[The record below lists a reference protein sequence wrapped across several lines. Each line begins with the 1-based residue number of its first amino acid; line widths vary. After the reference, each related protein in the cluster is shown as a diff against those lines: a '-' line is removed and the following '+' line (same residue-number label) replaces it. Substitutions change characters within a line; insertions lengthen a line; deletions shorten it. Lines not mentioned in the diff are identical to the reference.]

1 MDGLSRTME
10 IFVDK
15 QPNCLATLRATVPA
29 ATVQKK
35 MEKLA
40 GEYQRA
46 AKLPGFRPGKA
57 PLPVVARKYKGAI
70 AEDTVKDLLR
80 EAVNQAAKDN
90 QLTVLNAFD
99 LKHGEVGE
107 RDLDLTV
114 QLTLEPDFNLPDVE
128 KLDVEVLEEL
138 VTDEHVTGNINM
150 LLERMA
156 EFADITDRPLQMGDY
171 AVLDYDATI
180 EGQALGEV
188 CPEAPS
194 TMKGGEGLWVVMA
207 EDSLWPGFCARLV
220 GAKEGE
226 ERTVEVTAPED
237 FGVQSLRGKK
247 ITHRTKVKGIKAKNL
262 PELTDEVAQKI
273 AGRSAEELRKTFRE
287 RLEAAATEQT
297 ERKKR
302 AAAVEYLVKS
312 VEFEVPMSMV
322 VGESRR
328 VVREIV
334 EAEQMRGLSDEDLLS
349 KKDEI
354 FQHAQMG
361 AQFRVKADFILTRV
375 AREQKIGA
383 SREELAEHI
392 ARMAQRL
399 DMPMEKLVKQLVK
412 REALGSVEGE
422 VVRDKALDFLAAK
435 VKVKSAEAK
444 A

>member
-1 MDGLSRTME
+1 ME
-10 IFVDK
+10 VIVEK

-29 ATVQKK
+29 GSVKK
-35 MEKLA
+35 SMEKLA
-40 GEYQRA
+40 GEYQKS

-57 PLPVVARKYKGAI
+57 PVAVVARKYKDAI
-70 AEDTVKDLLR
+70 AEEAVKALLR
-80 EAVNQAAKDN
+80 EAVDKAAKDN
-90 QLTVLNAFD
+90 KLSVINAFN
-99 LKHGEVGE
+99 LQHGEVGE
-107 RDLDLTV
+107 KDLDLSV
-114 QLTLEPDFNLPDVE
+114 QLTLEPDFLVPDVE
-128 KLDVEVLEEL
+128 TLGVEVLEEV
-138 VTDEHVTGNINM
+138 VTDEHVSGNINM

-156 EFADITDRPLQMGDY
+156 EFTDINDRALQMGDY
-171 AVLDYDATI
+171 AVLDYDATV
-180 EGQALGEV
+180 EGKALGEF

-194 TMKGGEGLWVVMA
+194 TMKGGEGLWVIMN
-207 EDSLWPGFCARLV
+207 EESMWPGFCAGLV

-237 FGVQSLRGKK
+237 FAVQSLRGKK
-247 ITHRTKVKGIKAKNL
+247 IAHKTKLKGIKAKKL

-273 AGRSAEELRKTFRE
+273 AGRSADELRKTFRE
-287 RLEAAATEQT
+287 RLEAAAVEQT

-302 AAAVEYLVKS
+302 AAAVEHLVKT
-312 VEFEVPMSMV
+312 VEFEVPASMV
-322 VGESRR
+322 MGEARR

-361 AQFRVKADFILTRV
+361 AQFRVKADFILTRL
-375 AREQKIGA
+375 AREQNIEA

-399 DMPMEKLVKQLVK
+399 NMPMDKLVKQLVK

-422 VVRDKALDFLAAK
+422 VVRDKALDFLASK
-435 VKVKSAEAK
+435 VKVKTAEAT

>member
-1 MDGLSRTME
+1 MDIS
-10 IFVDK
+10 VDK

-29 ATVQKK
+29 ATVKK
-35 MEKLA
+35 KIEKLA
-40 GEYQRA
+40 GEYQRS

-57 PLPVVARKYKGAI
+57 PLPVVARKYKDAI
-70 AEDTVKDLLR
+70 AEDAVKDLLR

-99 LKHGEVGE
+99 LQHGEVGE
-107 RDLDLTV
+107 KDLDLSV
-114 QLTLEPDFNLPDVE
+114 RLTLEPDFKLPDVAN
-128 KLDVEVLEEL
+128 LGVEVLEET
-138 VTDEHVTGNINM
+138 VTDEHVSGNINV

-156 EFADITDRPLQMGDY
+156 EFSDITDRPLQMGDY
-171 AVLDYDATI
+171 AVLDYDAVT
-180 EGQALGEV
+180 EGQPLGEV

-194 TMKGGEGLWVVMA
+194 TMKGGEGLWVIMA
-207 EDSLWPGFCARLV
+207 EDSLWPGFCAGLV

-247 ITHRTKVKGIKAKNL
+247 ITHRTKVKGIKAKKL

-273 AGRSAEELRKTFRE
+273 AGRNAEELRQAFRE
-287 RLEAAATEQT
+287 RLEAAAVEQT
-297 ERKKR
+297 ERMKR
-302 AAAVEYLVKS
+302 AAAVEHLVKS
-312 VEFEVPMSMV
+312 VEFEVPVSMV

-375 AREQKIGA
+375 ARERKIEA

-399 DMPMEKLVKQLVK
+399 GMPMDKLVKQLVK

-422 VVRDKALDFLAAK
+422 VVRDKALDFLASK

>member
-1 MDGLSRTME
+1 MKVSVE
-10 IFVDK
+10 K

-29 ATVQKK
+29 TAVKTKC
-35 MEKLA
+35 EKLA
-40 GEYQRA
+40 GEYQRS

-57 PLPVVARKYKGAI
+57 PIAVVARKYKDAI
-70 AEDTVKDLLR
+70 AEEAVKELLR
-80 EAVNQAAKDN
+80 EAVDQAAKDN
-90 QLTVLNAFD
+90 NLAVLNAFN

-107 RDLDLTV
+107 ADLDLSV
-114 QLTLEPDFNLPDVE
+114 ELTLEPEFKLPDVE
-128 KLDVEVLEEL
+128 SLGVEVLEEA
-138 VTDEHVTGNINM
+138 VTDEHVTGNINL

-156 EFADITDRPLQMGDY
+156 EFTDIKDRALQMGDY

-180 EGQALGEV
+180 EGQPLGEV

-194 TMKGGEGLWVVMA
+194 TMKGGEGLWVIMA
-207 EDSLWPGFCARLV
+207 EDSLWPGFCAGLV
-220 GAKEGE
+220 GAKEDE

-237 FGVQSLRGKK
+237 FSVQALRGKK
-247 ITHRTKVKGIKAKNL
+247 ITHQAKLKGIKAKQL
-262 PELTDEVAQKI
+262 PELTDEIAQKM
-273 AGRSAEELRKTFRE
+273 AGRSAEELRVTFRE
-287 RLEAAATEQT
+287 RLEASATEQT

-302 AAAVEYLVKS
+302 ASAVEHLVKT
-312 VEFEVPMSMV
+312 VEFEVPASMV
-322 VGESRR
+322 VGEARR

-361 AQFRVKADFILTRV
+361 AQFRVKADFILTRL
-375 AREQKIGA
+375 AREQKIEA

-399 DMPMEKLVKQLVK
+399 DMPMDKLVKQLVK

-422 VVRDKALDFLAAK
+422 VIRDKALDFLASK
-435 VKVKSAEAK
+435 VKVKKSEAEA
-444 A
+444 